1 MIHSHDRSKWV
12 GASDIEELIAL
23 SNSDKAT
30 AHSNFVAVK
39 TGLIDNPNIKSIYMT
54 AGDLYERQI
63 VDYSEVDRVEYD
75 KSIAIP
81 KYSLRVNLDGN
92 TSSKIIEA
100 KTKKFTGKVHFD
112 RRSSL
117 WKRYYLQVQTQMFAW
132 REYYGENVTAVIKV
146 YYLDEL
152 DYEAIRL
159 YKKPLPIDPERL
171 EIIPIKY
178 DDFTVKNMIIPAL
191 EFISPY
197 LTQMREEH
205 EEGSVW

>member
-12 GASDIEELIAL
+12 GASDIDELIAL
-23 SNSDKAT
+23 YNSDKAN

-39 TGLIDNPNIKSIYMT
+39 TGLIENPNIKSIYMT

-63 VDYSEVDRVEYD
+63 VDYSEVDSVEYD
-75 KSIAIP
+75 KSIEVP

-100 KTKKFTGKVHFD
+100 KTKKFAGEVYFD
-112 RRSSL
+112 RRNPL

-132 REYYGENVTAVIKV
+132 REFYGEDVSAVIKC
-146 YYLDEL
+146 YYLDNF
-152 DYEAIRL
+152 DYEAVKE

-178 DDFTVKNMIIPAL
+178 DEFTVNNMIVPAL

-197 LTQMREEH
+197 LSKVREEA
-205 EEGSVW
+205 EEGELW